1 MDPGS
6 VSARRNIQI
15 PEENRFSYRDK
26 SSLQLH
32 RDRNILRSRK
42 INSALPIPCNP
53 REFISLFLRARPH
66 IHTHLRYF
74 SNTSASL
81 SLSFLW
87 SLFLPACRKKVWS
100 LSCCF
105 CLFVSPLAFISG
117 GPFLF
122 PIGSHSSLRHL
133 PSSCPRLSLSSWRNK
148 RKFRPRFIFIKE
160 LIFIR
165 PPGG

>member
-53 REFISLFLRARPH
+53 QEFISMFLRARPH
-66 IHTHLRYF
+66 THTH
-74 SNTSASL
+74 THIHDI
-81 SLSFLW
+81 
-87 SLFLPACRKKVWS
+87 
-100 LSCCF
+100 
-105 CLFVSPLAFISG
+105 SPTRQ
-117 GPFLF
+117 P
-122 PIGSHSSLRHL
+122 
-133 PSSCPRLSLSSWRNK
+133 LSLSSS
-148 RKFRPRFIFIKE
+148 FGLSFFPHAESMELVLLFLLICLTPRVHLRRIVS
-160 LIFIR
+160 LSNR
-165 PPGG
+165 

>member
-53 REFISLFLRARPH
+53 QEFISLFLRARPH
-66 IHTHLRYF
+66 THTH
-74 SNTSASL
+74 TSTIFL
-81 SLSFLW
+81 QHVSLSF
-87 SLFLPACRKKVWS
+87 SLLRLVSLSSRMQKVWS

-105 CLFVSPLAFISG
+105 CLFVSPLASISG
-117 GPFLF
+117 GSFLF
-122 PIGSHSSLRHL
+122 SIGSHSSLRHL
-133 PSSCPRLSLSSWRNK
+133 PPSCPRLSLSSWRNK
-148 RKFRPRFIFIKE
+148 RKFWPRFIFIKE